1 MSVPCAFPGVPIIR
15 FRINRTAM
23 RFPLLSILLLT
34 GCGGTAGPSSGP
46 NIVLIVSDDH
56 HWKDH
61 GFMGHP
67 VVRTP
72 HLDRLATESLVYTRG
87 YTPTSVCRPSL
98 ATIVSGLY
106 PHQHGITGNDPP
118 GGAIRD
124 PEARAAMEGVF
135 HRTATILEQ
144 LHQSGYVSHQSGKWW
159 EGNPTDHGFT
169 AGMTHGEVM
178 RGGRHGDTGLT
189 IGREG
194 LQPITDFL
202 SEAGRN
208 PFLLYYAPFL
218 PHTPHNPP
226 DSLLQGYLGA
236 DRPLPEAK
244 YYAMIEWFDLTVGTL
259 LDHLEE
265 AGHYDNTLVMYVVDN
280 GWLPAGEGQGRFDSR
295 AKMSPYD
302 AGMRTPIML
311 RWPGVVRPGMDH
323 ESLASTIDIV
333 PTLLAA
339 AGSAASPDLPGLN
352 LLDRDQ
358 LAGREMI
365 FGALFAHTSVD
376 LHDPA
381 ANLKYRYGVR
391 KDGWKLILPFPPNRD
406 VELMINGDRPYWMR
420 LDHELYNVRTDP
432 YEVDEQS
439 LNHPELAAELA
450 AELDAWWSVSP

>member
-1 MSVPCAFPGVPIIR
+1 
-15 FRINRTAM
+15 
-23 RFPLLSILLLT
+23 
-34 GCGGTAGPSSGP
+34 
-46 NIVLIVSDDH
+46 
-56 HWKDH
+56 
-61 GFMGHP
+61 MGHT

-72 HLDRLATESLVYTRG
+72 HLDRLASESLVYTQG

-118 GGAIRD
+118 GGATRD

-135 HRTATILEQ
+135 HRTVNILEQ
-144 LHQSGYVSHQSGKWW
+144 LHESGYVSHQSGKWW

-178 RGGRHGDTGLT
+178 RGGRHGDAGLT

-194 LQPITDFL
+194 LQPIVDFL
-202 SEAGRN
+202 DEASRN

-226 DSLLQGYLGA
+226 DSLLQGYLDE
-236 DRPLPEAK
+236 DRPLPEAR
-244 YYAMIEWFDLTVGTL
+244 YFAMIEWFDLTVGAL
-259 LDHLEE
+259 MGHLEE
-265 AGHYDNTLVMYVVDN
+265 AGHDDNTLVVYVVDN

-311 RWPGVVRPGMDH
+311 RWPGVVRPEMDN

-339 AGSAASPDLPGLN
+339 IGSEAGRDLPGLN
-352 LLDRDQ
+352 LMDREQMTARDM
-358 LAGREMI
+358 A

-381 ANLKYRYGVR
+381 ANLKYRYVVR
-391 KDGWKLILPFPPNRD
+391 RDGWKLILPFRPNHD

-420 LDHELYNVRTDP
+420 LDKELYNVRSDP
-432 YEVDEQS
+432 YELSEQS
-439 LNHPELAAELA
+439 LNHPALVTELEAALE
-450 AELDAWWSVSP
+450 AWWPVTP